1 MLMVNSKAGPGDQT
15 DVEIL
20 SDVADGNI
28 EAYGRIV
35 TRYKARLY
43 NFVFRFVGERETAE
57 DIVQETFL
65 RAFRKRQ
72 DYRAIA
78 NFSTWLFTIAGNLA
92 KSELRRRKRWRL
104 FSLHKDENDEGGYE
118 LPDESHRPDTVTES
132 EIADVQIH
140 KAIQSLPANYRQV
153 VLLRDVE
160 GMSYQEI
167 AEISNCPV
175 GTVKSRV
182 NRARLKL
189 QQKLRNEG
197 RDVGL
202 EM

>member
-1 MLMVNSKAGPGDQT
+1 MLMVDSRTGSGGQT

-20 SDVADGNI
+20 SDVASGDV

-35 TRYKARLY
+35 NRYKARLY

-65 RAFRKRQ
+65 RAFRKRE

-92 KSELRRRKRWRL
+92 KSELRRRKRWRM
-104 FSLHKDENDEGGYE
+104 FSVHKDDDDEGGYE

-132 EIADVQIH
+132 VIADVQIH

-167 AEISNCPV
+167 AEISECPV

-189 QQKLRNEG
+189 QQKLRSEG

-202 EM
+202 EL

>member
-1 MLMVNSKAGPGDQT
+1 MLMVTSRTGGRELT

-20 SDVADGNI
+20 SEVADGDI
-28 EAYGRIV
+28 DAYGQIV
-35 TRYKARLY
+35 NRYRGRLY
-43 NFVFRFVGERETAE
+43 NFIFRFVGDRETSE

-65 RAFRKRQ
+65 RAFRKREE
-72 DYRAIA
+72 YRAIA

-92 KSELRRRKRWRL
+92 KSELRRRKRWRFL
-104 FSLHKDENDEGGYE
+104 SLNKDEESDTGLD
-118 LPDESHRPDTVTES
+118 LPDESYRPDRVAES
-132 EIADVQIH
+132 SMADVQIQQ
-140 KAIQSLPANYRQV
+140 AILSLPENYRQV

-160 GMSYQEI
+160 GLSYQEI
-167 AEISNCPV
+167 SKIVKCPV

-182 NRARLKL
+182 NRARIRL

-202 EM
+202 EI